1 MVNRG
6 GVGAVLAR
14 GRAAMVFLCLASGG
28 FFLLRHDLSTQAAA
42 SQPAKSMPTADVL
55 GRLPLIFEA
64 NQGQAASPVKF
75 EARGSGYG
83 LLLTQNQA
91 VLTVPDG
98 GARSAQGLPLPAVV
112 TMQFAG
118 ANPGSEP
125 YGDQRLPGHSN
136 YFLGNDRSQWR
147 TNVPQFR
154 RVAYRDLYRGVDL
167 DFYGRQGRL
176 EYDFEVNPGA
186 DPNQIALEF
195 QGAKHLE
202 VAANGDLV
210 IAAGASEVRFQAPQ
224 IYQTSSL
231 GPSPVEGKFVVRGD
245 RVGFELGPYDRSRAL
260 VIDPVL
266 TFSTFLGGSGTESC
280 AAVAGTAF
288 VPHCPGIA
296 LDFAGNVYIAGTTT
310 NTSAGWPGTP
320 DTGHAGTPPDV
331 FIARISGVN
340 TAPTLDYV
348 TFIGG
353 EGTDYPTGLAVD
365 SGSNVYVAGVTNS
378 QHYPTVNG
386 FQLAPSSATVQNHA
400 FLTKLDATGS
410 QNLYSTYISG
420 NGIDAASDLA
430 VDNQGRAYVFGTT
443 TSSSGFPITAGALQS
458 TPRAAN
464 QFFLT
469 KVDATTPGTGSL
481 LYSTYIGG
489 SNPANGVVVGG
500 SVAVD
505 ASFNVYIAGG
515 TSFADMPIVN
525 ACQGASEGG
534 TDIWVAR
541 LLQPVSNTQS
551 YTPNFET
558 YLGAPGDPSQVDVAY
573 GVATDG
579 TNTYVTGSTSSSHFS
594 NVLCGSTAGTLT
606 PFQSVYGGGA
616 SDAFVAQYGVPST
629 STTGTTQGT
638 VPLNYFSY
646 LGGSGT
652 DVGLAIAT
660 DVNHDARVAGVTNS
674 SDFPGP
680 ATIFGSPSGT
690 SAFFARIVPGT
701 ITTTITVTSN
711 STSVIGGSGVDIGTS
726 TAVDPNLNSY
736 IAGETSSG
744 NFPVTANALQGFP
757 GSSAAFATELG
768 PNTKG
773 VSFACNP
780 ALLPPGSGIVCA
792 SPVPANPT
800 VNPSPVGTG
809 NTVAF
814 GYTVYNQGDPVSGAI
829 LTDTLSPNST
839 IQSITST
846 VGTASSNSCT
856 GGSCCTTTASAT
868 TCSVPLGTIPTSAT
882 GVTTVNGTTTT
893 TLSSVGAVSVTVI
906 ATAPPVTG
914 FPPLQPSPVSNS
926 AVLMIP
932 GPGCIQNCQATQTA
946 TVNDFSIQATP
957 SLQKVTAGAEATYT
971 IAVAPSTTSGFPDSV
986 SLTCGSGLPSGAS
999 CSFANNPVPNLNNG
1013 GVTRVMTISTTAR
1026 VTTPASLFRSGGP
1039 FYALWLPI
1047 GGLAL
1052 FGGISRRR
1060 RWFLGGLLLILGVI
1074 AMLPGCSNSSNTAVT
1089 TGTPAGTYTVTIN
1102 ATSGPGPAT
1111 RTTSVQL
1118 LVQ

>member
-1 MVNRG
+1 
-6 GVGAVLAR
+6 
-14 GRAAMVFLCLASGG
+14 
-28 FFLLRHDLSTQAAA
+28 
-42 SQPAKSMPTADVL
+42 MPSADVL
-55 GRLPLIFEA
+55 GRLPLIFEP
-64 NQGQAASPVKF
+64 NQGQAVSQVKF

-83 LLLTQNQA
+83 LFLTRDEA
-91 VLTVPDG
+91 VLTVHDG
-98 GARSAQGLPLPAVV
+98 SARSAKGEPAVV
-112 TMQFAG
+112 KMQFVG

-136 YFLGNDRSQWR
+136 YFLGNDPSQWR
-147 TNVPQFR
+147 TNIPQFR

-210 IAAGASEVRFQAPQ
+210 IAAGASELHFQAPR
-224 IYQTSSL
+224 IYQTSAL
-231 GPSPVEGKFVVRGD
+231 GTNPVDGKFVVRGD

-280 AAVAGTAF
+280 AAIAGTTF

-296 LDFAGNVYIAGTTT
+296 LDFAGNVYIAGATT

-331 FIARISGVN
+331 FVARISGVN

-353 EGTDYPTGLAVD
+353 EGTDYPTGVAVD
-365 SGSNVYVAGVTNS
+365 SGSNVYVAGNTNS

-386 FQLAPSSATVQNHA
+386 FQLTPSSATVQNHA
-400 FLTKLDATGS
+400 FLTKLDSTGS

-458 TPRAAN
+458 TPRATN

-469 KVDATTPGTGSL
+469 KVDATTPGSNSL

-489 SNPANGVVVGG
+489 SNPANGVVLGG

-515 TSFADMPIVN
+515 TSFTDMPIVN

-534 TDIWVAR
+534 TDIWAAR

-558 YLGAPGDPSQVDVAY
+558 YLGAPGDTSQVDVAY

-579 TNTYVTGSTSSSHFS
+579 TNTYITGSTSSSKFS
-594 NVLCGSTAGTLT
+594 NVPCGSSGGTTLT
-606 PFQSVYGGGA
+606 PFQSTYGGGT
-616 SDAFVAQYGVPST
+616 SDAFVAQYGVPSSST
-629 STTGTTQGT
+629 SGTTQGT

-660 DVNHDARVAGVTNS
+660 DIDHDARIAGMTNS
-674 SDFPGP
+674 GDFPGP
-680 ATIFGSPSGT
+680 PTVFGSPSGT

-701 ITTTITVTSN
+701 TTTTITN
-711 STSVIGGSGVDIGTS
+711 STSVIGGSGVDIGTG

-744 NFPVTANALQGFP
+744 NFPVTANALEGFP
-757 GSSAAFATELG
+757 GSSAAFITELG

-780 ALLPPGSGIVCA
+780 ALLPSGVVCA
-792 SPVPANPT
+792 TPAPANPT
-800 VNPSPVGTG
+800 VSPSPVGTG
-809 NTVAF
+809 NVVTFA
-814 GYTVYNQGDPVSGAI
+814 YTVYNQGDPVSGAV

-846 VGTASSNSCT
+846 VGNASTNSCT
-856 GGSCCTTTASAT
+856 GGSCCTTTATAT
-868 TCSVPLGTIPTSAT
+868 TCSVTLGTIPTSGT
-882 GVTTVNGTTTT
+882 SVTTVNGATTTIQA
-893 TLSSVGAVSVTVI
+893 SVGNVSVSVI

-932 GPGCIQNCQATQTA
+932 GAGCIQNCQATQTA

-957 SLQKVTAGAEATYT
+957 SLFKVTAGAEATYT
-971 IAVAPSTTSGFPDSV
+971 IAVAPSSTSGFPNSV
-986 SLTCGSGLPSGAS
+986 SLNCGSGLPTGAS

-1013 GVTRVMTISTTAR
+1013 GVTRILTISTTAR
-1026 VTTPASLFRSGGP
+1026 VTTPASLFRTGGS

-1060 RWFLGGLLLILGVI
+1060 RWLLGGLLLIVLGAI
-1074 AMLPGCSNSSNTAVT
+1074 AWLPACSNSSSPAVT
-1089 TGTPAGTYTVTIN
+1089 TGTPAGTYTVTVN